1 MIDIGAIF
9 PLFLMPAAFLLF
21 VSFLAFLVSRLIP
34 YLSARSGIDLQPD
47 VDFIPCDSLLTP
59 AERSFYG
66 VLSQAI
72 ESTHVIFP
80 KVRVADVLNV
90 KGSKDRQANFNKI
103 AMKHFDFVVC
113 DSQTFA
119 PQYVVELNDSS
130 HLNQSR
136 KLRDEF
142 LYSVCRSA
150 GIPFIQMKVQTGYSV
165 AAVAGIIRAELT
177 ESLT

>member
-21 VSFLAFLVSRLIP
+21 VSFLAFLVSR
-34 YLSARSGIDLQPD
+34 
-47 VDFIPCDSLLTP
+47 FIPFLVSRFGDSFNPGSDFAFSGSLLTP

-66 VLSQAI
+66 VLTQAI
-72 ESTHVIFP
+72 DSNYVVLP
-80 KVRVADVLNV
+80 KVRVADVITV

-113 DSQTFA
+113 DSQTFT
-119 PQYVVELNDSS
+119 PQYIVELNDSS

-136 KLRDEF
+136 KMRDEF

-165 AAVAGIIRAELT
+165 AAVAGIIRTELT